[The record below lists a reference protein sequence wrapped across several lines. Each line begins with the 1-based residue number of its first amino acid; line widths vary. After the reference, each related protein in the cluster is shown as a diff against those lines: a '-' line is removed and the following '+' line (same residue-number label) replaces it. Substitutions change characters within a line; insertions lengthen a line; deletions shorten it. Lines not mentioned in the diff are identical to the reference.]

1 LRSVVPSSSADDS
14 TAAALQRYAKHLEKL
29 QKLYPNRGLKQ
40 DNGEEDLPDVLGE
53 ERDTIYQEYIVL
65 PAHELKKIL
74 MNRNLPINGRKPDL
88 ARRLTRDDM
97 YRKYG
102 IDDTS
107 NGKKILS
114 HAVPL
119 NDVEDEEES
128 VTARK
133 RKHVKVTHFAGIRL
147 SDSTSRALTN
157 AGFTKPTPIQKVA
170 IPHIFSAQNK
180 KISTS
185 SCILHA
191 STGSGKTLAYLIP
204 ILETFQYRQQN
215 GNVRDQDDNQ
225 VALILTPTRELA
237 AQVAGIAETMA
248 PPGMVRL
255 ILRPTNLMKRNS
267 DDDANMDQSADGI
280 GRRSPPKIYVGSA
293 KSMYVSLYGDGNL
306 PAPPTSKPEAMFLL
320 QHTQFIVLDEVD
332 RLLQIN
338 SASQSKTRRHE
349 KPAAILTAAVMR
361 LTLGKACIVAA
372 SATVG
377 RPLKREL
384 SRVTGLSPQECPPV
398 LRAKDEEDVQTEKE
412 TSNVT
417 TMRAVTIPE
426 SVRHFVVPIVER
438 GSSPG
443 KVLTCA
449 YQVIQNLNPGKR
461 ILLVL
466 TRNFGISVTN
476 AIGALRHF
484 GAKHAMDLVQA
495 LEDEVDGAAQ
505 YIAKHR
511 KITGA
516 LGVGEPSKNRDTD
529 EEGYLLVTGED
540 SVRGLHLDRLDVV
553 IIAGRTKG
561 PDEYT
566 HVAGRTGRAGESGI
580 CINVVDAADADKLVS
595 WEKMLGIQ
603 FQRVPNLQAVRNIS

>member
-1 LRSVVPSSSADDS
+1 LRSFSSSPVEDS
-14 TAAALQRYAKHLEKL
+14 AAALQRYARHLEKL
-29 QKLYPNRGLKQ
+29 HKLHPKRDRIH
-40 DNGEEDLPDVLGE
+40 DNDEEDLPDVLGE

-65 PAHELKKIL
+65 PAHELKKKL

-114 HAVPL
+114 HAVPI
-119 NDVEDEEES
+119 NDVVDEEKES
-128 VTARK
+128 STTTERK
-133 RKHVKVTHFAGIRL
+133 TVTHFAGIRL
-147 SDSTSRALTN
+147 SDTTSRALSN

-170 IPHIFSAQNK
+170 IPHIFSTQKK
-180 KISTS
+180 KIQAPS

-191 STGSGKTLAYLIP
+191 TTGSGKTLAYLIP
-204 ILETFQYRQQN
+204 ILETFQYRQLN
-215 GNVRDQDDNQ
+215 NVRARDDNH

-255 ILRPTNLMKRNS
+255 ILRPTNLMKQNSNDDYNS
-267 DDDANMDQSADGI
+267 DIDQSTEEK
-280 GRRSPPKIYVGSA
+280 GRISPPKIYVGSA
-293 KSMYVSLYGDGNL
+293 KSIYVSLYGDENL
-306 PAPPTSKPEAMFLL
+306 PASPTSKPEALFLL

-332 RLLQIN
+332 RLLNIN
-338 SASQSKTRRHE
+338 SASSSNKHRHE

-384 SRVTGLSPQECPPV
+384 SRVMGLSPQECPPV
-398 LRAKDEEDVQTEKE
+398 LRAKDEDDQSENE
-412 TSNVT
+412 TPTVT
-417 TMRAVTIPE
+417 TKRAVTMPD
-426 SVRHFVVPIVER
+426 SVRHFVVPIVEH

-443 KVLTCA
+443 KVLTSA
-449 YQVIQNLNPGKR
+449 YQVIQKLNPGKR
-461 ILLVL
+461 MLLVL
-466 TRNFGISVTN
+466 TRNFGISVAN

-495 LEDEVDGAAQ
+495 LEEADGAAQ
-505 YIAKHR
+505 YIDKHR

-516 LGVGEPSKNRDTD
+516 LGVGESSRNRENDK
-529 EEGYLLVTGED
+529 EGYLLVTGED

-566 HVAGRTGRAGESGI
+566 HVAGRTGRSGESGI
-580 CINVVDAADADKLVS
+580 CINVVDSADGDKLVS

-603 FQRVPNLQAVRNIS
+603 FQRVPNLEAIRNIS

>member
-1 LRSVVPSSSADDS
+1 VFSSSSADDS

-119 NDVEDEEES
+119 NDVEDEEELS
-128 VTARK
+128 TATK
-133 RKHVKVTHFAGIRL
+133 RKQVKVTHFAGIRL

-157 AGFTKPTPIQKVA
+157 AGFTKPTSIQKVA
-170 IPHIFSAQNK
+170 IPHIFSTQKK
-180 KISTS
+180 KISSS

-204 ILETFQYRQQN
+204 ILESFQYRQD
-215 GNVRDQDDNQ
+215 RDDNQ

-248 PPGMVRL
+248 PPGMMRL
-255 ILRPTNLMKRNS
+255 ILRPSNLMKRNS
-267 DDDANMDQSADGI
+267 DDDSNMDQSADGI
-280 GRRSPPKIYVGSA
+280 ERRSPPKIYVGSA
-293 KSMYVSLYGDGNL
+293 KSMHVSLYGDGNL

-332 RLLQIN
+332 RLLQIS
-338 SASQSKTRRHE
+338 SASHSKTRRHE

-384 SRVTGLSPQECPPV
+384 SRVMGLSPQECPPV
-398 LRAKDEEDVQTEKE
+398 LRAKDEEDDQTEKE
-412 TSNVT
+412 TSTVT
-417 TMRAVTIPE
+417 TTRAVTIPE
-426 SVRHFVVPIVER
+426 SVRHFVVPIVEQ

-476 AIGALRHF
+476 AMGALRHF

-495 LEDEVDGAAQ
+495 LEDEADGAAQ

-516 LGVGEPSKNRDTD
+516 LGVGESSKNRDTD

-603 FQRVPNLQAVRNIS
+603 FQRVQNLQAVRNIS